1 MSVEPFRP
9 TVVVVGAAARDIDPT
24 DPRGWRLGGGV
35 MYGGLAIARLGVP
48 TGVLVGAD
56 AEAVNATELAL
67 LREAG
72 AEVRLIPLDRGP
84 IFINLETPTGRAQ
97 TGFSASDP
105 VDPAHLPEAWR
116 AAPGWLLAP
125 VADEIPDAWATAI
138 PQDGLVGTAWQG
150 LLRDIVPGELVHH
163 RSPGPSPI
171 VARSD
176 LIGVGSDDLGDDT
189 RFADLCRL
197 MRPGA
202 TLAFTQGAR
211 GGIAVEVGPGGEPAS
226 MSRWPGIP
234 PDGIVDATGAGDVFL
249 AGLLAARVEPRLVGG
264 RAAPRMDFRL
274 GAAMASLVLEGPGL
288 EGVPDRDAIRRRLVR
303 PTVPH

>member
-1 MSVEPFRP
+1 VDPFQP

-56 AEAVNATELAL
+56 AEASNAEELGL

-72 AEVRLIPLDRGP
+72 AEVHLVRLDRGP

-105 VDPAHLPEAWR
+105 VDPGHLPDAWR
-116 AAPGWLLAP
+116 AAPGWLIAP

-138 PQDGLVGTAWQG
+138 PSAGLVATAWQG

-163 RSPGPSPI
+163 RSPGSSPI

-176 LIGVGSDDLGDDT
+176 IIGVGSDDLGENV

-211 GGIAVEVGPGGEPAS
+211 GGLAIEVGPAGGAGA
-226 MSRWPGIP
+226 MSRWPGIA
-234 PDGIVDATGAGDVFL
+234 PDQIVDATGAGDVFL
-249 AGLLAARVEPRLVGG
+249 AGLLAARVEQRLVG
-264 RAAPRMDFRL
+264 RRPAPRLDFRL
-274 GAAMASLVLEGPGL
+274 AAAMASLVLEGPGL
-288 EGVPDRDAIRRRLVR
+288 DGVPDRDAIKRRLAR
-303 PTVPH
+303 PTVPR

>member
-1 MSVEPFRP
+1 MDPFRP

-56 AEAVNATELAL
+56 ADATNAEELGL

-72 AEVRLIPLDRGP
+72 AEVHLVRLDRGP

-105 VDPAHLPEAWR
+105 VDPAHLLDAWR
-116 AAPGWLLAP
+116 TAPGWLIAP
-125 VADEIPDAWATAI
+125 VADEIPDAWAAAI
-138 PQDGLVGTAWQG
+138 PPDALVATAWQG

-176 LIGVGSDDLGDDT
+176 IIGVGSVKLT
-189 RFADLCRL
+189 VSVI
-197 MRPGA
+197 
-202 TLAFTQGAR
+202 Q
-211 GGIAVEVGPGGEPAS
+211 
-226 MSRWPGIP
+226 
-234 PDGIVDATGAGDVFL
+234 
-249 AGLLAARVEPRLVGG
+249 
-264 RAAPRMDFRL
+264 APR
-274 GAAMASLVLEGPGL
+274 S
-288 EGVPDRDAIRRRLVR
+288 
-303 PTVPH
+303 TVTEPS

>member
-1 MSVEPFRP
+1 MSADPFRP

-35 MYGGLAIARLGVP
+35 MYGGLAIARLGIP
-48 TGVLVGAD
+48 TAVLVGAD
-56 AEAVNATELAL
+56 AEAANAEELGL

-72 AEVRLIPLDRGP
+72 AEVHLVPLDRGP

-105 VDPAHLPEAWR
+105 VDPAHLPAAWR
-116 AAPGWLLAP
+116 NAAGWLLAP
-125 VADEIPDAWATAI
+125 VADEIPDVWAEAF
-138 PQDGLVGTAWQG
+138 PPNGLVATAWQG

-163 RSPGPSPI
+163 RPPGPSPI

-176 LIGVGSDDLGDDT
+176 IIGVGSDDLTDDVLLG
-189 RFADLCRL
+189 DLCRL

-211 GGIAVEVGPGGEPAS
+211 GGLAIDIGPGGEPGS

-234 PDGIVDATGAGDVFL
+234 PDEIVDPTGAGDVFL

-264 RAAPRMDFRL
+264 RPVPRMDFRL
-274 GAAMASLVLEGPGL
+274 AAAMASLVLEGPGL
-288 EGVPDRDAIRRRLVR
+288 AGVPDRDAIRRRLAR
-303 PTVPH
+303 PPAPR